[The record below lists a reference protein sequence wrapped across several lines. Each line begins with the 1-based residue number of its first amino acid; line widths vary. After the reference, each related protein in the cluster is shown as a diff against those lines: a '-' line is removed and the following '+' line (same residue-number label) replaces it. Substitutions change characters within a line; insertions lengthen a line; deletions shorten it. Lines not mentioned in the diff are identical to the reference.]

1 MLFPYTIEM
10 NDILILFEGLHC
22 YENTVCK
29 VKRFSISKLNAK
41 IIFCSLNAKTNISF
55 AIDQQCLTRVILSW
69 DLFREFSTK
78 CSIYLIMLDNRQ
90 LYYYISQCKH
100 ILLYPRKQC
109 TECNNKMKPLIHYK
123 NTLEFHVQIINIS
136 NNLIPLKYFQ
146 MQL

>member
-55 AIDQQCLTRVILSW
+55 AID
-69 DLFREFSTK
+69 
-78 CSIYLIMLDNRQ
+78 
-90 LYYYISQCKH
+90 
-100 ILLYPRKQC
+100 
-109 TECNNKMKPLIHYK
+109 
-123 NTLEFHVQIINIS
+123 
-136 NNLIPLKYFQ
+136 
-146 MQL
+146 